1 MRTVF
6 EAELTQLG
14 DDLVAMSR
22 LVERAMAK
30 AGTALLHQDV
40 ALAEEVIA
48 DDDAIDAL
56 ELELD
61 ERCIALLAQQQPV
74 ATDLRTVVAALRM
87 SASLERMGD
96 LARHVADTARR
107 RYPATAVAPA
117 AREKIT
123 AMHEA
128 AERVARRV
136 TTLLETHD
144 LAVAAVI
151 ERDDDDLDTRL
162 EEIFA
167 AVLADAWDGT
177 VAETVDVTLL
187 SRFFER
193 FGDHGV
199 TIARRMV
206 FLVTG
211 ETTSAA

>member
-22 LVERAMAK
+22 LVERAMTK
-30 AGTALLHQDV
+30 AGRALLTQDV
-40 ALAEEVIA
+40 ALAQEVIA

-56 ELELD
+56 ERELD

-107 RYPATAVAPA
+107 RYPAPAVAES
-117 AREKIT
+117 ARATI
-123 AMHEA
+123 ASMHEA
-128 AERVARRV
+128 SVRVAARV
-136 TTLLETHD
+136 TNLLETHD
-144 LAVAAVI
+144 LAIAEVI
-151 ERDDDDLDTRL
+151 ERDDDELDTHL
-162 EEIFA
+162 EEVFT
-167 AVLADAWDGT
+167 AVLADAWDGN
-177 VAETVDVTLL
+177 VAETVDATLL

-199 TIARRMV
+199 SVARRMV
-206 FLVTG
+206 YLVTG
-211 ETTSAA
+211 ETASPA

>member
-22 LVERAMAK
+22 LVERAMTK
-30 AGTALLHQDV
+30 AGTALLTQDV
-40 ALAEEVIA
+40 SLAEQVIA

-56 ELELD
+56 ERELD

-96 LARHVADTARR
+96 LARHIADTARR
-107 RYPATAVAPA
+107 RYPAPAVAES
-117 AREKIT
+117 AREVIT
-123 AMHEA
+123 SMHEA
-128 AERVARRV
+128 SLRVAARV
-136 TTLLETHD
+136 TNLLETHD
-144 LAVAAVI
+144 LDVAEVI
-151 ERDDDDLDTRL
+151 ERDDDQLDAQL
-162 EEIFA
+162 EEVFT
-167 AVLADAWDGT
+167 AVLADSWDGN
-177 VAETVDVTLL
+177 VAETVDATLL

-199 TIARRMV
+199 SVARRMV